1 MTLEDVK
8 YKGYGILTSAEYD
21 DSLNLWN
28 GRYRV
33 LDQDGIV
40 VYESF
45 TTPLDDERTAQEAA
59 EAEAR
64 AWIDRDS
71 TPLSSG
77 Q

>member
-1 MTLEDVK
+1 MTIGDVK
-8 YKGYGILTSAEYD
+8 YKGYAILASAEYD
-21 DSLNLWN
+21 DSLNRWN
-28 GRYRV
+28 GRYRI

-45 TTPLDDERTAQEAA
+45 TTPLDEEGTAQEAA

-71 TPLSSG
+71 TQLSSG